1 MSYDFGGKSVFIT
14 GAASGI
20 GYATA
25 RAFADA
31 GASVALA
38 DANEAAVTEA
48 AARLGA
54 GPRVIAVRCD
64 VTEETEVEEAVNQ
77 AAAAFGRLDIAYNN
91 AGIHVPV
98 APTAEASTADFDRL
112 MAVNARGV
120 WLSMKH
126 ELRHMQRQGG
136 GVIVNCSSQSG
147 ISAAPGLGAYVA
159 SKHAVIGM
167 SRAAALENAARG
179 IRVNVVA
186 PGSTDTPMVATALAD
201 HPAAMQ
207 AAIDHIPLGR
217 LGRPEE
223 IASAVLW
230 LASPGAAFMIG
241 QVVAPDGGYT
251 VP

>member
-1 MSYDFGGKSVFIT
+1 MSDFEHQTVFIT

-20 GYATA
+20 GFAVAQAFA
-25 RAFADA
+25 RA
-31 GASVALA
+31 GARVALA
-38 DANEAAVTEA
+38 DANERTVSD
-48 AARLGA
+48 AARRLGIGERA
-54 GPRVIAVRCD
+54 LAIRCD
-64 VTEETEVEEAVNQ
+64 VTVEDEIESAVRKTVET
-77 AAAAFGRLDIAYNN
+77 FGHLDIAYNN

-98 APTAEASTADFDRL
+98 ADTADASTADFDRL
-112 MAVNARGV
+112 MAINARGV

-126 ELRHMQRQGG
+126 ELRQMRQRAS

-167 SRAAALENAARG
+167 SRAAALEYARHG
-179 IRVNVVA
+179 IRVNVVC
-186 PGSTDTPMVATALAD
+186 PGSTDTPMVAAAMAD
-201 HPAAMQ
+201 HPREMQ
-207 AAIDHIPLGR
+207 ASIDRIPLGR

-230 LASPGAAFMIG
+230 LASAGAAFMVG
-241 QVVAPDGGYT
+241 QVVVPDGGYT